1 MAPAAPGTGSPL
13 ALAGLDADDERVY
26 RRVLRATD
34 PSLSQLSEATGL
46 TRAELKPVL
55 ERCARAGLVR
65 LAGDEV
71 TPTPPASALAAL
83 IADETQRIQAE
94 AARLDA
100 LRNLVPSLLAEEAA
114 ARSGGSAPVDVE
126 PVDGGD
132 VVDLLGSLAHS
143 SEGDLLW
150 LRPDQWRL
158 PVTQRIDALVVD
170 LLARGRRSRALYP
183 ARVLEEAPDVVRTR
197 AEAGEQVRIVADLPS
212 RLAIFGSNAAL
223 MSDSWGVS
231 TGRRL
236 VVREAAL
243 VGALTSLFECIWE
256 RGVAVPGLGGAP
268 GDEDAMRRLLLHQ
281 LSHGAK
287 DEQIARALGLSLRTV
302 RRRVADLMLE
312 LGVSSRFQAGVEAVR
327 RGWI

>member
-1 MAPAAPGTGSPL
+1 MASAASGTGSPL
-13 ALAGLDADDERVY
+13 ALAGLDAEDERVY
-26 RRVLRATD
+26 RRVLRATE
-34 PSLSQLSEATGL
+34 PSLSHLSEVTGL
-46 TRAELKPVL
+46 TRGELQPVL

-71 TPTPPASALAAL
+71 TATPPASALAAL
-83 IADETQRIQAE
+83 IAEENQRIQAE
-94 AARLDA
+94 SARLDA
-100 LRNLVPSLLAEEAA
+100 LRNLVPSLLAEVVA

-126 PVDGGD
+126 PVEGGD
-132 VVDLLGSLAHS
+132 VVDLLGSLAHA

-158 PVTQRIDALVVD
+158 PVTQRIDALVLD
-170 LLARGRRSRALYP
+170 LVTRGRRSRALYP
-183 ARVLEEAPDVVRTR
+183 ARVLEEAPEVVRTR

-212 RLAIFGSNAAL
+212 RLAIFGSSAAL
-223 MSDSWGVS
+223 MSDTWGMN

-243 VGALTSLFECIWE
+243 VGALTSLFESIWE
-256 RGVAVPGLGGAP
+256 RGVALPGLGGGS
-268 GDEDAMRRLLLHQ
+268 GDDAMRRLLLHQ